1 MPGASVPRPWSPG
14 IAGRVAEADE
24 DHAAAG
30 GANAVSELPTV
41 TTSSRWSDA
50 SRRNSRMPGAGV
62 GLLRVRTICQ
72 RWAVSRRSGDDVEHV
87 EGLLA
92 ASD

>member
-1 MPGASVPRPWSPG
+1 
-14 IAGRVAEADE
+14 
-24 DHAAAG
+24 
-30 GANAVSELPTV
+30 
-41 TTSSRWSDA
+41 
-50 SRRNSRMPGAGV
+50 MPGAGV